1 VADDQPRPQVSIVVV
16 VYNIPREAR
25 RTLLSLSAD
34 YQRDIRGD
42 EYEVVV
48 VDNGSTPPLDESLLD
63 GLSGNFRILHVEDAP
78 PSPARA
84 VNLGIAAA
92 RADIIG
98 VMIDG
103 ARIVSPG
110 LLHFARSGARLY
122 DQAVVTALGWFLGF
136 DARQR
141 WAVDC
146 GYTREREDALLEAV
160 GWPRDGY
167 RLFEI
172 AAFDSSSSDGWFAP
186 IFESTALFLR
196 REAWARLGGYDER
209 FDVPGGG
216 FVNLD
221 AFRRAAEL
229 PGARLVV
236 LLGEGTFH
244 QRHNGAASGAPL
256 ETFPD
261 TVQGWAEQYQS
272 ITGRPWK
279 PPNVAE
285 RTYVGVLPPTLRRH
299 FVRAVVRPARLRP
312 SEGEP
317 PLGTPID
324 FASWLLGPTPLPDN
338 PTIAGL
344 LTLAR
349 VEFQSGQYEAATVV
363 ARLARSQAPD
373 EPGIMRLLA
382 LASDWYPG
390 RELAPERRAAVAVA
404 RGDAYCLLGDAERA
418 AIEYRAALTLESGL
432 VRAHMGLAALRMPGE
447 NYQAWLKWLHEAL
460 RPETYVEIGVANG
473 WSIALALPPTVA
485 IGVDPEPTVTST
497 LKTETHLFCETS
509 DAFFATERLGAL
521 LAGRPVSFGFID
533 GLHSFDQ
540 ALRDFTNL
548 EAHCAPASLVALH
561 DTVPLDEV
569 TQRRERHTQFWTGDV
584 WKVVLCLKHYRPD
597 LDIFTVAA
605 APSGLTLVAG
615 LDPSS
620 RVLRDVYREAV
631 ARFAAVSF
639 SEVESR
645 LNEEVNLVPNDRAA
659 VSARLQAHGI
669 RRGDTP

>member
-1 VADDQPRPQVSIVVV
+1 MADDQPRPEISIVVV
-16 VYNIPREAR
+16 VHNIPREAR

-48 VDNGSTPPLDESLLD
+48 VDNGSTPPVDESLLD
-63 GLSGNFRILHVEDAP
+63 GLNGNFRILHVENAP

-84 VNLGIAAA
+84 VNVGIAAA

-103 ARIVSPG
+103 ARMVSPG
-110 LLHFARSGARLY
+110 LLHFARSGTGLH
-122 DQAVVTALGWFLGF
+122 DQAVVTALGWNLGF

-146 GYTREREDALLEAV
+146 GYTREHEDALLEAV

-196 REAWARLGGYDER
+196 REAWRRLGGYDER

-279 PPNVAE
+279 PPYVPE
-285 RTYVGVLPPTLRRH
+285 RTYVGVLPGSLRRH

-317 PLGTPID
+317 PLGTPVD
-324 FASWLLGPTPLPDN
+324 FASWLLMSMPPPSDPTVASL
-338 PTIAGL
+338 AA
-344 LTLAR
+344 LAR
-349 VEFQSGQYEAATVV
+349 AEFQSGQYEAATVV
-363 ARLARSQAPD
+363 ARMARSEAPD
-373 EPGIMRLLA
+373 DPGILRLLA
-382 LASDWYPG
+382 FASDWYPG

-404 RGDAYCLLGDAERA
+404 RGDAYRLLGDAERA
-418 AIEYRAALTLESGL
+418 AIEYRAALALEGGL
-432 VRAHMGLAALRMPGE
+432 VRAHLGLAALRMPGE
-447 NYQAWLKWLHEAL
+447 NYLAWLKWLHEAL
-460 RPETYVEIGVANG
+460 RPETYFEIGVANG
-473 WSIALALPPTVA
+473 WSTSLALPPTVA
-485 IGVDPEPTVTST
+485 IGVDPEPTLTST
-497 LKTETHLFCETS
+497 LRTETHLFCETS
-509 DAFFATERLGAL
+509 DEFFATGRLGPV

-540 ALRDFTNL
+540 ALRDFKNL
-548 EAHCAPASLVALH
+548 EAHCASASLVALH
-561 DTVPLDEV
+561 DTVPLDDV
-569 TQRRERHTQFWTGDV
+569 TQRQERLTQFWTGDV

-620 RVLRDVYREAV
+620 RVLHDVYREAV
-631 ARFAAVSF
+631 ARFADVPF

-645 LNEEVNLVPNDRAA
+645 LNDAVNLVPNDREA
-659 VSARLQAHGI
+659 VSARLRAHGI
-669 RRGDTP
+669 RCGDTP